1 MNVILFLTVGR
12 KYQTITNRYRTVA
25 GDSRYIVTFQDD
37 GNIKSIDTK
46 IATAGFLEENQPT
59 PPIKLYG

>member
-12 KYQTITNRYRTVA
+12 KYQTVTNRYRTVA

-37 GNIKSIDTK
+37 GNIKCIDTK